1 MPERSRLRLFE
12 RFSSSRDAVGV
23 QRMLEELALHYAADR
38 VEVLS
43 HAAESLRYT
52 HPFRSVELD
61 RLDGPDLDALHHW
74 VAECVE
80 PLYVP
85 SVGDDPRVARGHGQV
100 GSCYVL
106 PLDVWGRVYGTMA
119 MTWPECRRLRRRTI
133 VEIHLAAR
141 LLAARLALDESESAL
156 SRYRRSFNAYAHTV
170 HLMTHHGSNWSTLG
184 LVLELGMHAA
194 RADYAASFTWSD
206 EAWYVAME
214 RGLQQDVQHA
224 VERILGS
231 PSETDPE
238 RFEVHMDGALVVTFS
253 GRTGR
258 PIAIVFGRT
267 VGTFSADEL
276 ALLELF
282 GNLTKLLAAERSRL
296 RNGRTVLYE
305 LLKGVVEYAGEDRR
319 AWLDGPSL
327 ARDVAARLDYDGPG
341 QDLAAHLACILLL
354 LSVGLTNGRVGLE
367 HLVWLQQSLPLI
379 SPDPRSKEMLP
390 IAVAVAEYMKALSE
404 ESDAWSALRRTAEL
418 GHLDRRVRD
427 ALEAVV
433 SRGTVEGFGE
443 SDARLR
449 QQVLR
454 DLTAREQEVLRCIAR
469 GMKNREIADALVI
482 SEKTVKVHV
491 SSIFQK
497 IGIADRTK
505 AAVFAVRIGIVPGRS
520 AFEVRQQY

>member
-1 MPERSRLRLFE
+1 MPERSVLRLFE
-12 RFSSSRDAVGV
+12 RLSASRDADGV
-23 QRMLEELALHYAADR
+23 QRMLEEIAWRYAADR
-38 VEVLS
+38 VEVHSQAGECLS
-43 HAAESLRYT
+43 YT
-52 HPFRSVELD
+52 PPTGSV
-61 RLDGPDLDALHHW
+61 GPDSPDGADLDQLHRW
-74 VAECVE
+74 VVECVE

-85 SVGDDPRVARGHGQV
+85 WVPDDPRVVGGDREV

-119 MTWPECRRLRRRTI
+119 ITWRERHSLCSRSL
-133 VEIHLAAR
+133 VEIRFAAR
-141 LLAARLALDESESAL
+141 LIAARLALDQSESAL
-156 SRYRRSFNAYAHTV
+156 SRYRRSFNAYSDTV
-170 HLMTHHGSNWSTLG
+170 HLMTNRGSSWSTLG

-194 RADYAASFTWSD
+194 RADYAAGFTWSD
-206 EAWYVAME
+206 DAWYVALE
-214 RGLQQDVQHA
+214 RGFHQDMQHE
-224 VERILGS
+224 VEQILGS

-238 RFEVHMDGALVVTFS
+238 RFEVHMDGAIVVTFS

-267 VGTFSADEL
+267 VGTFSTDEL

-296 RNGRTVLYE
+296 RNVRTVLYE
-305 LLKGVVEYAGEDRR
+305 LLKGVVEHASEDRR

-327 ARDVAARLDYDGPG
+327 ARDVAARLGCDGPG

-354 LSVGLTNGRVGLE
+354 LSVGLTNGGVGPEPLD
-367 HLVWLQQSLPLI
+367 WLHQSLPLI
-379 SPDPRSKEMLP
+379 SPDQRSKEMLP
-390 IAVAVAEYMKALSE
+390 IAVAAAEYMKALSE
-404 ESDAWSALRRTAEL
+404 EHDAWSALRRTAEL
-418 GHLDRRVRD
+418 PCLDRRVCD

-433 SRGTVEGFGE
+433 SRGTVEGFGQ

-469 GMKNREIADALVI
+469 GLKNREIADALVI

-505 AAVFAVRIGIVPGRS
+505 AAVFAVRIGILPGRQ
-520 AFEVRQQY
+520 AFDVRQQY